1 MRTLPFCL
9 HAALL
14 AGSALGADEKAV
26 FALVEKSC
34 APCHNA
40 KLAQGDVNL
49 KATHDLAVFTAQRDV
64 WERAAAKM
72 KSGEMPPAG
81 VPKPKAADVAAV
93 TQWLESEFLRQDKAL
108 PPDAGRIAPRRLNR
122 AEYNNTIRDLFGLD
136 LEPAANFPADET
148 AYGFDNVADALNLS
162 PVLLEKYVD
171 AAERVVRTA
180 IFGAEKQ
187 KPAYLHF
194 PAPVRIATKIPTK
207 EQMASY
213 DESGLSTLHSAHF
226 LHKFPVDAEYHIRMT
241 LNGHRP
247 NDSDEA
253 NPALYIDGKFIR
265 DWKVDATDLEGQIVE
280 VRVRLSAGEHLLSA
294 TYLKNYEGL
303 PPRYG
308 GPNPSKR
315 EPLPRITSS
324 SNQNPQLG
332 KTMTQAEIEFFRK
345 YGTRVKTDR
354 VDSRIDNRYE
364 SIDIGGPYEQK
375 AGPDPAVK
383 ARIFVCKT
391 TTDAC
396 AQRIVQ
402 SFATRAFRRPA
413 TTAETARY
421 VRFVQLAGKQGDS
434 FEEGVATALQAILVS
449 PNFLFRTEQDRTTT
463 AISDYELASRLSY
476 FLWSSTPDETLLR
489 LAATKSLRKPGVLD
503 AQVMRMLRD
512 EKAAALVEN
521 FAGQWLQFKN
531 MDVMKPDLERFQN
544 FDDGLRRSMR
554 RETAMF
560 VGHVFRENRSV
571 VDLLDADYSFLDE
584 RLGRFYGVPGVT
596 GPEFR
601 KVDMT
606 GTKRGG
612 GVLAHASVL
621 TVSSYSTR
629 TSPVLRGK
637 WILENLLNAPP
648 PEPPPGVPALDDT
661 KIGLSASLREQ
672 MEAHRKNPACAS
684 CHSRMDPLG
693 FGLENLDAIGAWR
706 DVDGKFP
713 VDSSGTLPSGHSFE
727 GPVALKKL
735 LREDRDEFVRGLTQ
749 KLMTYALGRG
759 LERYDRRVAN
769 EIAAGVAAKDYRFG
783 ELALAIV
790 KSYAFQNRRPVKKS

>member
-1 MRTLPFCL
+1 M
-9 HAALL
+9 
-14 AGSALGADEKAV
+14 
-26 FALVEKSC
+26 LVNKTC
-34 APCHNA
+34 TPCHNE

-49 KATHDLAVFTAQRDV
+49 KLAQDPKVFASHRDL
-64 WERAAAKM
+64 WERAAEKM

-81 VPKPKAADVAAV
+81 VPKPKAEDVAAV
-93 TQWLESEFLRQDKAL
+93 THWLESEFLRQDKAL
-108 PPDAGRIAPRRLNR
+108 APDAGRVAPRRLNR
-122 AEYNNTIRDLFGLD
+122 AEYNNTMRDLFGLD

-180 IFGAEKQ
+180 VFGPEKL
-187 KPAYLHF
+187 KAAYVHY
-194 PAPVRIATKIPTK
+194 PAPVRIATKIPTP
-207 EQMASY
+207 EQMQNY
-213 DESGLSTLHSAHF
+213 DETGLSTLHSAHF
-226 LHKFPVDAEYHIRMT
+226 LHRFPVDAEYHIRMT

-280 VRVRLSAGEHLLSA
+280 TRVRLSAGEHLISA

-315 EPLPRITSS
+315 DPLPRITSS

-332 KTMTQAEIEFFRK
+332 KKMTQAEIEFFRK

-375 AGPDPAVK
+375 LGPDPAVK
-383 ARIFVCKT
+383 ARIFVCT
-391 TTDAC
+391 AQTEAC
-396 AQRIVQ
+396 AKKIVAN
-402 SFATRAFRRPA
+402 FARKAFRRPV
-413 TTAETARY
+413 TAQETARY
-421 VRFVQLAGKQGDS
+421 VKFVQMARQQGDS
-434 FEEGVATALQAILVS
+434 FEEGVATALEAMLVS
-449 PNFLFRTEQDRTTT
+449 PQFLFRTEEDRPTG
-463 AISDYELASRLSY
+463 ALNDYELASRLSY
-476 FLWSSTPDETLLR
+476 FLWSSMPDETLR
-489 LAATKSLRKPGVLD
+489 QLAERQALRKPGVLE

-512 EKAAALVEN
+512 EKASALVEN

-531 MDVMKPDLERFQN
+531 MDVMKPDLERFSR

-554 RETAMF
+554 RETALF

-571 VDLLDADYSFLDE
+571 LELLNANYTFLDE
-584 RLGRFYGVPGVT
+584 RLARFYGVPNVQ

-601 KVDMT
+601 KVDMSAT
-606 GTKRGG
+606 QRGG

-661 KIGLSASLREQ
+661 KIGESASLREQ

-684 CHSRMDPLG
+684 CHARMDPLG
-693 FGLENLDAIGAWR
+693 FGLENLDAIGGWR
-706 DVDGKFP
+706 DLDGKFP
-713 VDSSGTLPSGHSFE
+713 VDASGKLPNGKSFS

-735 LREDRDEFVRGLTQ
+735 LEDDREAFVRGLTQ
-749 KLMTYALGRG
+749 KLMVYALGRG
-759 LERYDRRVAN
+759 LERYDRRIAN
-769 EIAAGVAAKDYRFG
+769 EIAAEMANKDYRFG

-790 KSYAFQNRRPVKKS
+790 KSFPFQNRRPVKKT

>member
-1 MRTLPFCL
+1 M
-9 HAALL
+9 
-14 AGSALGADEKAV
+14 
-26 FALVEKSC
+26 
-34 APCHNA
+34 
-40 KLAQGDVNL
+40 NL
-49 KATHDLAVFTAQRDV
+49 KATHDLTVFTSQRDV

-81 VPKPKAADVAAV
+81 VPKPKAEDVAAV

-108 PPDAGRIAPRRLNR
+108 APDAGRVAPRRLNR
-122 AEYNNTIRDLFGLD
+122 AEYNNTIRDLLGVDLD
-136 LEPAANFPADET
+136 PAANFPADET
-148 AYGFDNVADALNLS
+148 AFGFDNVADALNLS

-171 AAERVVRTA
+171 AAERVVRAA
-180 IFGAEKQ
+180 IFGPEKL
-187 KPAYLHF
+187 KPAFVHY

-207 EQMASY
+207 EQMQSY
-213 DESGLSTLHSAHF
+213 DETGLSTLHSAHF
-226 LHKFPVDAEYHIRMT
+226 LHRFPVDAEYLIRMT

-247 NDSDEA
+247 NDSEDA

-265 DWKVDATDLEGQIVE
+265 DWKVEATDLEGQIVE
-280 VRVRLSAGEHLLSA
+280 VRVRLSAGEHLISA

-315 EPLPRITSS
+315 EPLPQITSS
-324 SNQNPQLG
+324 NNQTPRLG

-375 AGPDPAVK
+375 LGPDPVAK
-383 ARIFVCKT
+383 AKIFLCTAQNEACAARIVGN
-391 TTDAC
+391 
-396 AQRIVQ
+396 
-402 SFATRAFRRPA
+402 FARRAFRRPVSA
-413 TTAETARY
+413 AETARY
-421 VRFVQLAGKQGDS
+421 TKFVALAQKQGDS
-434 FEEGVATALQAILVS
+434 FEEGIATALQAVLVS
-449 PNFLFRTEQDRTTT
+449 PKFLFRTEEDRATA

-476 FLWSSTPDETLLR
+476 FLWSSTPDETLLS
-489 LAATKSLRKPGVLD
+489 LAAAKSLRKPGVIEAHVL
-503 AQVMRMLRD
+503 RMLRD
-512 EKAAALVEN
+512 EKSAALVEN

-554 RETAMF
+554 RETAQF
-560 VGHVFRENRSV
+560 VGHIFRENRSV
-571 VDLLDADYSFLDE
+571 LELLDADYSFLDE
-584 RLGRFYGVPGVT
+584 RLARFYGVPGIS

-661 KIGLSASLREQ
+661 KIGESASLREQ

-684 CHSRMDPLG
+684 CHARMDPLG
-693 FGLENLDAIGAWR
+693 FGLENLDAIGSWR
-706 DVDGKFP
+706 DQDGKFP
-713 VDSSGTLPSGHSFE
+713 VDSSGTLPNGQSFQ

-735 LREDRDEFVRGLTQ
+735 LREDREAFVRGLTQ

-769 EIAAGVAAKDYRFG
+769 EIAAELAQKDYRFG
-783 ELALAIV
+783 DLAVAIV
-790 KSYAFQNRRPVKKS
+790 KSYAFQNRRPVKKT